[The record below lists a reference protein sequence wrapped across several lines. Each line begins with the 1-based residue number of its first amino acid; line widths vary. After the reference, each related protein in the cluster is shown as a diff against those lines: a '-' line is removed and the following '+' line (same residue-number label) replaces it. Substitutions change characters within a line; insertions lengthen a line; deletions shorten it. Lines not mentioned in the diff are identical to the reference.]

1 MIKDASICILL
12 SLVPFLA
19 RRGLLKGANLVV
31 EDPHQFYV

>member
-19 RRGLLKGANLVV
+19 RRGLFKGG
-31 EDPHQFYV
+31 QSGG

>member
-19 RRGLLKGANLVV
+19 QLGLFKGG
-31 EDPHQFYV
+31 QSGG